1 MENNNYIEQLL
12 EALKQA
18 DPLRIILFGSYVN
31 GNQNENSDI
40 DIVVILDNNDV
51 AKTYDERLKK
61 KLYINRLVR
70 NINYKIALDIFVY
83 SKEEYKIIKNNG
95 NYFIDEI
102 ENTGKIIYEK
112 ASWRWIKFAEKDI
125 LTISEIISNP
135 NLTNIVAFHCQQ
147 AIEKYFKAFILEK
160 EKPIIKIHNLLTLY
174 GTIKEIMKFDIDE
187 DLLSRINDIYL
198 ESRYP
203 GEIGLLDDGSMP
215 TIKQAEQFYTF
226 AKEIKKKIKNK
237 LNCNQK

>member
-1 MENNNYIEQLL
+1 MENNNYIDQLL

-18 DPLRIILFGSYVN
+18 DPFRIILFGSYVN
-31 GNQNENSDI
+31 GNKNENSDI

-112 ASWRWIKFAEKDI
+112 AS
-125 LTISEIISNP
+125 
-135 NLTNIVAFHCQQ
+135 
-147 AIEKYFKAFILEK
+147 
-160 EKPIIKIHNLLTLY
+160 
-174 GTIKEIMKFDIDE
+174 
-187 DLLSRINDIYL
+187 
-198 ESRYP
+198 
-203 GEIGLLDDGSMP
+203 
-215 TIKQAEQFYTF
+215 
-226 AKEIKKKIKNK
+226 
-237 LNCNQK
+237 